1 MTSYA
6 EIDKLSTL
14 RFVCFMELILTVLQ
28 IVAPVFLLAAI
39 GFAWVKVGWQYEIEF
54 VTRLAMTISVPALIF
69 VALMKADISADTLSS
84 LFLSSIIAYIALTI
98 IFWIIAKLAKLDM
111 ATFWAPLIFGN
122 TGNLGLPLAM
132 FAFGEVGLGYAVVVF
147 AVMAVGSFSIGVWM
161 VSGGGSITK
170 IFKEPMVWAT
180 LAGALFLIQGWE
192 TPQWVTNT
200 LELMGQMAIPLMLIT
215 LGVALARLKV
225 KTISRAVILSII
237 KLIVCVCTAWIIG
250 SYFGLNDIAF
260 AVLVVQIAT
269 PVAVTSYL
277 LAQKYGADANE
288 VAGLVIASTVLSVV
302 ALPVLLAVLL

>member
-161 VSGGGSITK
+161 VSGGGSVTK

-192 TPQWVTNT
+192 TPQWATNT

>member
-161 VSGGGSITK
+161 VSGGGSVTK